1 METELF
7 VHFAEIAGVFVGFG
21 ALISLRSA
29 HITDVHDVVY
39 LRGVLT
45 LGIWVVIA
53 ALAPIAISRYGVD
66 GHALWLSSAVF
77 AIVVWAIGLIA
88 FGRSAESRAVDRSP
102 EPVDRVFPL
111 VGLPLH
117 LVLAGS
123 LILVILGV
131 LRSVDEALY
140 VTALTAGVVFAGYTL
155 LTYVVS
161 QKHGAGSDRD
171 R

>member
-1 METELF
+1 MEIELF

-29 HITDVHDVVY
+29 HVTDVHDVVY
-39 LRGVLT
+39 LRAVLT
-45 LGIWVVIA
+45 LGVWVVVA

-77 AIVVWAIGLIA
+77 ALVVWTIGLIV
-88 FGRSAESRAVDRSP
+88 FGRSAESRSVDRSP
-102 EPVDRVFPL
+102 EPVDRFFPF

-123 LILVILGV
+123 LILVVLGV
-131 LRSVDEALY
+131 VRSVDEALY
-140 VTALTAGVVFAGYTL
+140 VTSLTAGVVFAGYTL

-161 QKHGAGSDRD
+161 QKHGAGSDRG